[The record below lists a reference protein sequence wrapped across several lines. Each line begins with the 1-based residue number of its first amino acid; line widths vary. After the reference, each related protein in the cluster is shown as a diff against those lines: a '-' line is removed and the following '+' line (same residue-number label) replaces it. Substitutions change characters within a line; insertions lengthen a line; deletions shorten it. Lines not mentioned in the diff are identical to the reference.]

1 MATDET
7 APRPTTCIPPLGTVP
22 PGFDPGSEPPL
33 PDVGALPA
41 PLSLAVV
48 VTVAVVGE
56 GVRID
61 VQYPFTPHF
70 WFSSQ
75 HSFSQQLPESG
86 QAPLSQHFSVS
97 RL

>member
-7 APRPTTCIPPLGTVP
+7 APGPTCIPPLGTVP
-22 PGFDPGSEPPL
+22 SGLDPGSEPSL
-33 PDVGALPA
+33 PDVGAL
-41 PLSLAVV
+41 LAVV

-61 VQYPFTPHF
+61 VQYPFTPHL
-70 WFSSQ
+70 WSSSQ